1 VAAVAAS
8 GIVLVVPAT
17 ATLARNLRL
26 STPLRVALIRRFF
39 MGIPLVMAAPPS
51 CRRAV

>member
-8 GIVLVVPAT
+8 GMVLAVPAT

-26 STPLRVALIRRFF
+26 STPPRAALIRRFF
-39 MGIPLVMAAPPS
+39 MGFPLVMTAPPS